1 MNFNWK
7 ENFMKSQQSR
17 NGRGCQA
24 RRGFSLVELMI
35 VLAILVLLAGLVL
48 PRLLGQQNK
57 ADIKA
62 TQTQLNSFKQALQNY
77 SIDNRTFPNTE
88 EGLLALFR
96 RPEDEQRARKWD
108 GPYMDDD
115 LPVDPWGNDYNYEYP
130 PAEGERDFPKIWSNG
145 PDGES
150 GTEDDIKNWTGDSES
165 GDDPSDGESSRGG
178 DRETSSGSSRDL

>member
-1 MNFNWK
+1 
-7 ENFMKSQQSR
+7 MKSQQSR
-17 NGRGCQA
+17 TGRGIYP
-24 RRGFSLVELMI
+24 RHGFSLVELMI

-62 TQTQLNSFKQALQNY
+62 TQTQLNSFKQALQSY
-77 SIDNRTFPNTE
+77 AIDNRTFPDTE
-88 EGLLALFR
+88 EGLRALFR
-96 RPEDEQRARKWD
+96 RPEDEQRARKWE

-130 PAEGERDFPKIWSNG
+130 PTNGERDFPNIWSNG

-150 GTEDDIKNWTGDSES
+150 GTDDDIKNWTESSES
-165 GDDPSDGESSRGG
+165 GEDSSSGG
-178 DRETSSGSSRDL
+178 DRETSRGSARDL

>member
-1 MNFNWK
+1 MNTLNLQYRF
-7 ENFMKSQQSR
+7 
-17 NGRGCQA
+17 GTTI
-24 RRGFSLVELMI
+24 RRAFSLVELMI

-77 SIDNRTFPNTE
+77 AIDVRTFPNTE
-88 EGLLALFR
+88 EGLRALVV

-108 GPYMDDD
+108 GKYLDEI
-115 LPVDPWGNDYNYEYP
+115 PVDPWGNEYNYEYP
-130 PAEGERDFPKIWSNG
+130 PTQGSNDFPNIWSNG

-150 GTEDDIKNWTGDSES
+150 GTEDDIKNWTEDTEDS
-165 GDDPSDGESSRGG
+165 GDGQRNTERG
-178 DRETSSGSSRDL
+178 SARDL